1 MSKTL
6 NSIAFDIHSQEKDA
20 VVLKAYATD
29 ANTLSLKRI
38 APKRT
43 KDFPGMEKTEVKH
56 TLIDTATGAVIG
68 IQTVSTS
75 IRADSTAAVRNSIAG
90 VTKALLD
97 DAIYADLLLDQRLP
111 LASLA

>member
-6 NSIAFDIHSQEKDA
+6 NTIVFDIHAQERDV

-29 ANTLSLKRI
+29 ANLLSFKRT

-43 KDFPGMEKTEVKH
+43 KDFPGMEKTEIKH
-56 TLIDTATGAVIG
+56 TLIDPLTGVVIG

-75 IRADSTAAVRNSIAG
+75 IRADAVPASRDNLTG
-90 VTKALLD
+90 VTKAALA
-97 DAIYADLLLDQRLP
+97 DATYDALISDQRLP
-111 LASLA
+111 LSV